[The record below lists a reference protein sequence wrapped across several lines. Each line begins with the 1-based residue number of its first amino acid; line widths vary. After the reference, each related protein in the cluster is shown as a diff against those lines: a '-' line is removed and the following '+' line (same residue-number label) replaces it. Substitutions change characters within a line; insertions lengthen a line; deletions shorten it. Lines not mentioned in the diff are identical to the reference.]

1 MSRKLVPWAFF
12 PDEEAAS
19 IFEVDYGSLQRSG
32 KEAVIF
38 DLDNTIA
45 RWGEDSL
52 NDKVIELIG
61 EILGLGLQVGILTNS
76 KREKVKSFVEGLPYP
91 CQFNA
96 QKPRR
101 KNFLSLLEKMDVPP
115 SRAVM
120 IGDQLLTDVLG
131 ANRMGMYSIRVEPI
145 ERGREF
151 SFTAANR
158 LIEDLLFSLRN
169 VFRILKRF
177 KY

>member
-1 MSRKLVPWAFF
+1 MTRRLVPWAFF
-12 PDEEAAS
+12 PDEEASS
-19 IFEVDYGSLQRSG
+19 IFEVDYGSLQESE
-32 KEAVIF
+32 KEAVLF

-45 RWGEDSL
+45 RWGEDDLSE
-52 NDKVIELIG
+52 KVIGLLD
-61 EILGLGLQVGILTNS
+61 EIVGLGFKVGILTNS
-76 KREKVKSFVEGLPYP
+76 KKKKVKSFVESLPYP

-101 KNFLSLLEKMDVPP
+101 KNFFSLLDRMEVEP

-120 IGDQLLTDVLG
+120 VGDQLLTDVLG
-131 ANRMGMYSIRVEPI
+131 ANRAGLYSIRVEPI

-151 SFTAANR
+151 SFTAVNR
-158 LIEDLLFSLRN
+158 LIEDLLFSLRDL
-169 VFRILKRF
+169 FRIIKRF